1 MATHPLSTMFPIT
14 LCCCTKNRLADKVL
28 KYKDV
33 RDMCYKQEAKEVI
46 EGIKDNL
53 KDKILY
59 SVNHE
64 PADDTHHEENTE
76 DAQKY
81 AKYDDQI
88 WIQ

>member
-1 MATHPLSTMFPIT
+1 
-14 LCCCTKNRLADKVL
+14 
-28 KYKDV
+28 
-33 RDMCYKQEAKEVI
+33 MCYKQEAKEVI